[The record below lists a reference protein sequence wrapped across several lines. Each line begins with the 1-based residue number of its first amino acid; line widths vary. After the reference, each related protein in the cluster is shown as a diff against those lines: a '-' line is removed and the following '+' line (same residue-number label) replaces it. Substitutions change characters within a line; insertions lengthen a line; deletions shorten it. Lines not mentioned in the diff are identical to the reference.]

1 MLGQDQINKISGFQ
15 LRINDSDVSIKFSD
29 SGGED
34 IKTRVRD
41 ILIEAYEERFQRELS
56 CFLSSTFP

>member
-1 MLGQDQINKISGFQ
+1 MLGQDQINKISSFQ

-41 ILIEAYEERFQRELS
+41 ILTEAYEERFQRELS
-56 CFLSSTFP
+56 AYAKSV